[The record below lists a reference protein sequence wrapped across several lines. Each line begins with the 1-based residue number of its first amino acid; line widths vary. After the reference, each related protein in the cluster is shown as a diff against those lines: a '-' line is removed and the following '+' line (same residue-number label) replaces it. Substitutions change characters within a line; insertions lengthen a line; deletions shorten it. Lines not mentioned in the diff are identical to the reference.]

1 LRDVEI
7 FSIGDELLRGVVQ
20 DTNSHWMAKRLTAR
34 GANLTR
40 VFVLPDDPELVGEE
54 LARSIDRGPALI
66 LTQGGLGPTDD
77 DRTRE
82 AIAIGTRHPLEPNR
96 PAEEIVARRYQ
107 ELAAAG
113 HVADATLHEAR
124 LRMTRLPRGARAM
137 DNEIG
142 AAPGVILDLERTTIV
157 ALPGV
162 PPELQWIW
170 ENPLAEELDR
180 ILGPGGFAETTVKLD
195 LRDESAIAE
204 ILRGVQS
211 RHPDVYVKSR
221 ARTFEA
227 GDEIRAT
234 LTAAGSSDDDARQK
248 VGAAFSD
255 LANELERIGVGL
267 LPD

>member
-1 LRDVEI
+1 LKDVEI

-20 DTNSHWMAKRLTAR
+20 DTNSHWMAKRIAAR
-34 GANLTR
+34 GSSLTR

-54 LARSIDRGPALI
+54 LARALERGPALI

-82 AIAIGTRHPLEPNR
+82 AIAIGTRHPLEPNPR
-96 PAEEIVARRYQ
+96 AEEIVSRRYA

-113 HVADATLHEAR
+113 DVADATLHEAR

-137 DNEIG
+137 DNDIG

-170 ENPLAEELDR
+170 ENPLAPELDR
-180 ILGPGGFAETTVKLD
+180 ILGPGGFAEITVRLD

-204 ILRGVQS
+204 ILRGVQA

-221 ARTFEA
+221 AKTFEA

-234 LTAAGSSDDDARQK
+234 LTAAGSSDDDAQQK
-248 VGAAFSD
+248 VDAAFAD
-255 LANELERIGVGL
+255 LGNELERIGVGF

>member
-1 LRDVEI
+1 LKNVEI
-7 FSIGDELLRGVVQ
+7 FSVGDELLRGVVQ
-20 DTNSHWMAKRLTAR
+20 DTNSHWMAKRVTAR

-40 VFVLPDDPELVGEE
+40 VFVVPDDPEVVGAE
-54 LARSIDRGPALI
+54 LARALERAPALI

-82 AIAIGTRHPLEPNR
+82 AVAIGTRRPLEANGL
-96 PAEEIVARRYQ
+96 AEEIVARRYA

-113 HVADATLHEAR
+113 IVADARLHEAR

-137 DNEIG
+137 DNHIG
-142 AAPGVILDLERTTIV
+142 AAPGVVLDLERTTIV

-162 PPELQWIW
+162 PEELHWIW
-170 ENPLAEELDR
+170 DNPLSPELDR
-180 ILGPGGFAETTVKLD
+180 VLGPGGFAEITVKLD
-195 LRDESAIAE
+195 LHDESSIAE

-221 ARTFEA
+221 AKSFDA

-234 LTAAGSSDDDARQK
+234 LTAAGANDDDALAK
-248 VGAAFSD
+248 VDAAFAD
-255 LANELERIGVGL
+255 LGNQLERIGVGF